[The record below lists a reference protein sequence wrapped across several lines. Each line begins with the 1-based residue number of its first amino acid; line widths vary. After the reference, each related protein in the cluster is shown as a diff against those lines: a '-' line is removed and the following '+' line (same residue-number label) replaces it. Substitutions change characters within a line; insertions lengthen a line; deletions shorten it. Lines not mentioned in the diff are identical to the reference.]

1 MTADEFVALL
11 RAMCERYTIHPRT
24 AALLWRWSRTAD
36 GARFADGAKLRPIA
50 EPRWKANPRRKVEG
64 SQRGLRPA
72 RMTLDWIDDDEA

>member
-1 MTADEFVALL
+1 MT
-11 RAMCERYTIHPRT
+11 
-24 AALLWRWSRTAD
+24 SD

-50 EPRWKANPRRKVEG
+50 EPRKANPRRKVKG